1 MAMPHFLALA
11 LGELGRGFGIEER
24 PGRPCSGSGVSARIC
39 RSSSAQTIGQH
50 PAILAVHAKTKNNYP
65 KGHPGTQ
72 ELLYTS
78 RDWLSAL
85 LFSLSSFVRT
95 PADLKAA
102 PYSSCQCF
110 SY

>member
-24 PGRPCSGSGVSARIC
+24 PGRPCSGSGVS
-39 RSSSAQTIGQH
+39 SAQTIGQH
-50 PAILAVHAKTKNNYP
+50 PAILAVHVKTKNNYP